1 MATLKKKTK
10 PRGIPV
16 IPPVVV
22 TLASRAA
29 AAAAAKVTKNGVKK
43 VKTPKKSLKPNEF
56 DISYALRHGKITKE
70 EAAALDPKKFK
81 ILLDDSKTRR
91 FNFNT
96 KKYEPKK
103 KNK

>member
-1 MATLKKKTK
+1 MAIAKKKTTPKNLPK
-10 PRGIPV
+10 PTYMGGGGGG
-16 IPPVVV
+16 
-22 TLASRAA
+22 AA
-29 AAAAAKVTKNGVKK
+29 AAAGAVGKVVKNNVKK
-43 VKTPKKSLKPNEF
+43 VKTSKKGSTPKES
-56 DISYALRHGKITKE
+56 DISYALRHGRITKE

-103 KNK
+103 K